1 MLDAAGARL
10 LGTVDLAEAIE
21 RLDRIASVRLIV
33 LKAGANSP
41 LLLELLQRIGRMA
54 ELDRIAAIVAVPHAG
69 LDDAYAALGDAPVDL
84 LCDPIEGD
92 LTAAIA
98 LSLQAAQS
106 TLLHDIGR
114 ERESLRDRKR
124 AVAEH
129 PVGRPA
135 RIGKQTGRARV
146 GW

>member
-1 MLDAAGARL
+1 MRISDWSSD
-10 LGTVDLAEAIE
+10 VCSSDL

-33 LKAGANSP
+33 LKADANSP

-54 ELDRIAAIVAVPHAG
+54 ELDGIAAIVAVPHAG

-114 ERESLRDRKR
+114 ESESLRLQQRSEEHKSELQTLMR
-124 AVAEH
+124 ISYAVSCLK
-129 PVGRPA
+129 
-135 RIGKQTGRARV
+135 KQI
-146 GW
+146 

>member
-1 MLDAAGARL
+1 M
-10 LGTVDLAEAIE
+10 
-21 RLDRIASVRLIV
+21 V

-54 ELDRIAAIVAVPHAG
+54 ELDGIAAIVAVPHAG

-114 ERESLRDRKR
+114 ERESLRLQQLSEARKS
-124 AVAEH
+124 
-129 PVGRPA
+129 VG
-135 RIGKQTGRARV
+135 
-146 GW
+146 

>member
-1 MLDAAGARL
+1 MRISDWSSD
-10 LGTVDLAEAIE
+10 VCSSDL
-21 RLDRIASVRLIV
+21 
-33 LKAGANSP
+33 ANSP

-54 ELDRIAAIVAVPHAG
+54 ELDGIAAIVAVPHAG

-106 TLLHDIGR
+106 TLLHDIR
-114 ERESLRDRKR
+114 SEER
-124 AVAEH
+124 
-129 PVGRPA
+129 
-135 RIGKQTGRARV
+135 RV
-146 GW
+146 GKECVSTCRSRWSPYH

>member
-10 LGTVDLAEAIE
+10 LGTVNLAEAIE

-54 ELDRIAAIVAVPHAG
+54 TLDGIAAIVAVPHAG

-84 LCDPIEGD
+84 HCDPIEGD

-106 TLLHDIGR
+106 TLLHEIG
-114 ERESLRDRKR
+114 S
-124 AVAEH
+124 AHVCT
-129 PVGRPA
+129 PVTNAHLVCRLLPV
-135 RIGKQTGRARV
+135 K
-146 GW
+146 